1 MEKMKKLLYVALTL
15 FCFACASDPQ
25 KEMEKA
31 IVGEWCNPY
40 TYESTG
46 ELKGFNFKKGG
57 ECEAINIPS
66 LDLKTWEIKDGFLI
80 VKGFDITEDGTK
92 EVYETKEK
100 IGLLTRDSLCLVVQ
114 EASPRIAFLYLNAK
128 TLKKMTFF
136 IPACNYYERHL
147 FLVLRRL

>member
-57 ECEAINIPS
+57 ECEAINIPC

-128 TLKKMTFF
+128 TLKK
-136 IPACNYYERHL
+136 
-147 FLVLRRL
+147 

>member
-1 MEKMKKLLYVALTL
+1 MKKLLYVALTL

-100 IGLLTRDSLCLVVQ
+100 IGLLTRDSLYLVVQ

-128 TLKKMTFF
+128 TLKK
-136 IPACNYYERHL
+136 
-147 FLVLRRL
+147 

>member
-1 MEKMKKLLYVALTL
+1 MYVALTL

-114 EASPRIAFLYLNAK
+114 EASPRIAFLYLNAN
-128 TLKKMTFF
+128 TLKK
-136 IPACNYYERHL
+136 
-147 FLVLRRL
+147 

>member
-1 MEKMKKLLYVALTL
+1 MKKLLYVALTL

-128 TLKKMTFF
+128 TLK
-136 IPACNYYERHL
+136 ND
-147 FLVLRRL
+147 FLYSC